1 MSQRMRVGPPINLIY
16 TQQFQVWTWLAIYEA
31 NKSMVYLIWC
41 SWTQASTTP
50 SPFRL
55 PAFIFLLTDKKL
67 VLPTHHHSLGNDVML
82 MLVKINEYG
91 NFHIIDY
98 LIMVTMK
105 NLIIALCVCGAL
117 ANKFIDQTVDCKSH
131 LNRR

>member
-1 MSQRMRVGPPINLIY
+1 MKQMKAWYTSYDVHEHKLQPPH
-16 TQQFQVWTWLAIYEA
+16 
-31 NKSMVYLIWC
+31 
-41 SWTQASTTP
+41 P
-50 SPFRL
+50 PF
-55 PAFIFLLTDKKL
+55 AFLLSYFSLQTKKL

-131 LNRR
+131 LNRH